1 MKSPDFQTE
10 RVVGMEENIVGFD
23 VKVAHPGLVQ
33 VLKGFSEL
41 GMLQFITENTHL
53 ITQYVKYMCKICKI
67 HCMY

>member
-23 VKVAHPGLVQ
+23 VEVTHPGLVQ

-41 GMLQFITENTHL
+41 GMLQFITENTQH
-53 ITQYVKYMCKICKI
+53 TYWKEHMYKIDKI
-67 HCMY
+67 H